1 MANAGEQTF
10 VYLRSGDL
18 SFFMALIFLGLTECA
33 ICGKVLQKGEE
44 VTSLPPIADKQN
56 PLYKY
61 FDAGLH
67 TTCFENWDKKEVV
80 VKVIKEAKQLFL
92 DSDYFKE
99 MVSKFGKPKWLDE
112 ME

>member
-1 MANAGEQTF
+1 
-10 VYLRSGDL
+10 
-18 SFFMALIFLGLTECA
+18 MALIFLGSTECA
-33 ICGKVLQKGEE
+33 ICGKILQVGNE

-67 TTCFENWDKKEVV
+67 TQCFENWDKKEEVLII
-80 VKVIKEAKQLFL
+80 IKAAKQKFIN
-92 DSDYFKE
+92 SDYFKE
-99 MVSKFGKPKWLDE
+99 MVSKYGKPKWLDE